1 MDPRYGTDYS
11 LGGDK
16 CKTHIQNAINVGT
29 IRAIEASRA
38 ISTKATSSSAWKVW
52 IRACDMLGVGYDI
65 DVTRPNEDKFTTDR
79 ILAML
84 YQNIVGKGL
93 SPATM
98 QTYMSSIIGEFALK
112 QSIGRVDHTSAAATK
127 FKEIASSAH
136 IKQVMVG
143 YLNLHYEQH

>member
-1 MDPRYGTDYS
+1 
-11 LGGDK
+11 
-16 CKTHIQNAINVGT
+16 
-29 IRAIEASRA
+29 
-38 ISTKATSSSAWKVW
+38 
-52 IRACDMLGVGYDI
+52 MLGVGYDI
-65 DVTRPNEDKFTTDR
+65 DVTRPNEDEFTTDR